1 MVCGSHVL
9 LALVSFLLIDISLD
23 EALIA
28 FGTIMAM
35 ETVSLLD
42 DGKQASLQTGISLF
56 ERYKTRLVR
65 ADLGVRSRTDPF
77 QRWLHRKLRA
87 FRYWRIAN
95 KMKQKGLEPHSTSPE
110 YRWSHQNTVLIA
122 SIVGRLIA
130 AIITTSFLVVPLAV
144 LSAPSIKGTQVMVV
158 CVFVVLFA
166 TAVTALLRVSSYET
180 MAASAAYAAVLSV
193 FVSNGS

>member
-1 MVCGSHVL
+1 
-9 LALVSFLLIDISLD
+9 
-23 EALIA
+23 
-28 FGTIMAM
+28 
-35 ETVSLLD
+35 
-42 DGKQASLQTGISLF
+42 
-56 ERYKTRLVR
+56 
-65 ADLGVRSRTDPF
+65 
-77 QRWLHRKLRA
+77 
-87 FRYWRIAN
+87 
-95 KMKQKGLEPHSTSPE
+95 MKQKDLEPHSTSPE